1 MKYKVEVS
9 FRVSHTDVIHFVYEI
24 DSIELIKNQYCASLM
39 FGYSDH
45 PDKWIEFP
53 PAMTV

>member
-1 MKYKVEVS
+1 MKLKYNI
-9 FRVSHTDVIHFVYEI
+9 FRVSHTDLINFVYEI
-24 DSIELIKNQYCASLM
+24 DSIELIKNLYCACLM
-39 FGYSDH
+39 FGFSDH

>member
-24 DSIELIKNQYCASLM
+24 DSIELIKNQYCACLM
-39 FGYSDH
+39 FGFSDH
-45 PDKWIEFP
+45 PDK
-53 PAMTV
+53 